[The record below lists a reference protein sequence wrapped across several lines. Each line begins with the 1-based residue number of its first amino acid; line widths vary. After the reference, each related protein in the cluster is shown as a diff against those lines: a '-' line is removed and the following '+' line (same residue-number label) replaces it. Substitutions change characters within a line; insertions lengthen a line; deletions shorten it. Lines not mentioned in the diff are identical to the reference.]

1 MTINSFGTVSN
12 RKGYHVHPGI
22 WVPKIGEMLS
32 SEGEPINFKDKYAV
46 CVKKNAYIV
55 RHLPR
60 DKTGNFAKTFLRHNL
75 FTY

>member
-1 MTINSFGTVSN
+1 
-12 RKGYHVHPGI
+12 
-22 WVPKIGEMLS
+22 MLS

-60 DKTGNFAKTFLRHNL
+60 DKTGNFAKTFLRQNL